1 MPVDVPVVE
10 MRGKAVSVV
19 VLEAVRVGVA
29 VRVPVDVVEMEGVAV
44 SVVVVEAF
52 RVPVGV
58 PVPLPVGVEVVEGV
72 IDGVA
77 EPPHTSPVLHT
88 AAGLPQIKEPLK
100 PEKVAAAPSVEH
112 VAVAP
117 EARVTV

>member
-1 MPVDVPVVE
+1 MPVE
-10 MRGKAVSVV
+10 LVV
-19 VLEAVRVGVA
+19 VVRVGVS
-29 VRVPVDVVEMEGVAV
+29 VPDKVLVPVAV
-44 SVVVVEAF
+44 SVVVVVEEVVAEPVPVPVAGPV
-52 RVPVGV
+52 RVAERLAVPVGV
-58 PVPLPVGVEVVEGV
+58 KVDEGV

-77 EPPHTSPVLHT
+77 EPSHTSPMPHT